1 MMPDATELL
10 NEWQD
15 RAGER
20 FRNHFRQ
27 AWSYFGQTVAELGS
41 DEAQWTI
48 AEHEKHAV
56 LLLAGDAAFALMAF
70 SGPPDGVTL
79 KGALHP
85 FHEGTVRVSFSD
97 EPARDEVA
105 VEGQLERV
113 RPMVRRWSF
122 DWHGRTPV
130 SIEHWLPRQWG
141 AVEPPLEST
150 LRRHERQRAMAHRL
164 ARSAGWPMSP
174 DSGTQPAQAG

>member
-27 AWSYFGQTVAELGS
+27 AWSYFNQTVAELGS
-41 DEAQWTI
+41 DDAQWTI

-97 EPARDEVA
+97 ESASDEVA

-122 DWHGRTPV
+122 DWHGITPV

-164 ARSAGWPMSP
+164 ARSAGWPMSA
-174 DSGTQPAQAG
+174 DSATQPAQAG